1 MPKPEN
7 PTGDDRGAKSRPF
20 IKIDIVSMRG
30 ALPAMGGG
38 ETKVWLAYMLRANRD
53 GIAWPSLK
61 TLGQDTGLSCDRIS
75 KLRASLIDAG
85 SLIPVGKATRN
96 QMAGGRFGS
105 PKFRV
110 LFPSA
115 HRTVKTTY
123 GENTAR
129 QEKDSPYGENNL
141 DRTVKTTYEVDSQ
154 KYEPPELDGASRQG
168 RFKNL
173 KIVDPRFEVL
183 RRTYLEGFWKKWPN
197 LKPPFEP
204 GDGKMLNSFLA
215 RQPQATADELTVWL
229 KNAFASDD
237 TPPLRPM
244 FRLREF
250 CAHAE
255 KYAVGPLKRV
265 GAVAVRSAAADST
278 ESARLDDL
286 VIS

>member
-1 MPKPEN
+1 MPKHEN
-7 PTGDDRGAKSRPF
+7 LTGDDRGAKSRPF

-53 GIAWPSLK
+53 GMAWPSLK

-96 QMAGGRFGS
+96 QMGGGRFGS

-110 LFPSA
+110 LLPPA

-141 DRTVKTTYEVDSQ
+141 DRTAKTTYEVDSL

-168 RFKNL
+168 RFKNP
-173 KIVDPRFEVL
+173 KKSDPRF
-183 RRTYLEGFWKKWPN
+183 
-197 LKPPFEP
+197 
-204 GDGKMLNSFLA
+204 
-215 RQPQATADELTVWL
+215 
-229 KNAFASDD
+229 
-237 TPPLRPM
+237 
-244 FRLREF
+244 
-250 CAHAE
+250 
-255 KYAVGPLKRV
+255 
-265 GAVAVRSAAADST
+265 
-278 ESARLDDL
+278 
-286 VIS
+286 